1 MNEMWREVMTIE
13 APRYR
18 TVLGHFASGVAI
30 VAAMSPTG
38 PVGLTCQSFF
48 ALSMDPPL
56 VAIAPGRS
64 STSWPRVAEA
74 GAFCVN
80 VLANDQELVCRGFA
94 VPGADK
100 FAGVSWSLTANGS
113 PRIEGVL
120 AWLDCTI
127 ERVDQAGDHYLVVGR
142 VHDLGSSTGDPL
154 LFYRSGFGT
163 FSQ

>member
-56 VAIAPGRS
+56 VAIAPGLS

-100 FAGVSWSLTANGS
+100 FAGVSWSPTANGS

-142 VHDLGSSTGDPL
+142 VHDLGSSAGDPL

>member
-1 MNEMWREVMTIE
+1 MNEMSRGAMTIE
-13 APRYR
+13 APKYR
-18 TVLGHFASGVAI
+18 AVLGHFASGVAI

-48 ALSMDPPL
+48 ALSLDPPL
-56 VAIAPGRS
+56 VAIAAGRS
-64 STSWPRVAEA
+64 STSWPRVAEV

-100 FAGVSWSLTANGS
+100 FSGVRWTPTASGS

-120 AWLDCTI
+120 AWLDCTV
-127 ERVDQAGDHYLVVGR
+127 ERIDPAGDHYLVIGR

-163 FSQ
+163 FSE

>member
-56 VAIAPGRS
+56 VAIAPGLS
-64 STSWPRVAEA
+64 STSWPLVAEA

-100 FAGVSWSLTANGS
+100 FAGVDWSPTANGS
-113 PRIEGVL
+113 PRIEGAL

-127 ERVDQAGDHYLVVGR
+127 ERVDEAGDHYLVVGR